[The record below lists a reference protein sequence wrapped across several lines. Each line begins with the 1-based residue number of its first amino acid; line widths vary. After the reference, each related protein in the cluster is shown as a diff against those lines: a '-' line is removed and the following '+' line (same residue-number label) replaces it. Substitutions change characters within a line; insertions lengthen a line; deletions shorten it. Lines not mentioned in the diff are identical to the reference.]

1 MELADKLDTPELTW
15 DLTAMYAS
23 DLVGR
28 SQVFSRLVQG
38 EVSPEPALA
47 IAGLMVAEQ

>member
-1 MELADKLDTPELTW
+1 
-15 DLTAMYAS
+15 MYAS

-38 EVSPEPALA
+38 EVSPELALA
-47 IAGLMVAEQ
+47 IAGLMVAKQ